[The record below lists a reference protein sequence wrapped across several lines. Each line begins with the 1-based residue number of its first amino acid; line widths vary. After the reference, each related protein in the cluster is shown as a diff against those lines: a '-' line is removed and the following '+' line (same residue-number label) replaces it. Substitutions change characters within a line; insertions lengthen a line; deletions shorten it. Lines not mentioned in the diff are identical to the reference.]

1 MLDASRNEDADQDI
15 ARSFMVLRNTERVCV
30 GSLEDGA
37 MLIFVRKE
45 DMEPLNFYIKC
56 KSNEV
61 YLYLKE
67 RDGIKE
73 GVEYYD

>member
-1 MLDASRNEDADQDI
+1 MLDASINEDADQDI

-45 DMEPLNFYIKC
+45 DMEPLNFYINS
-56 KSNEV
+56 KSHEV

-73 GVEYYD
+73 GVDYYD

>member
-45 DMEPLNFYIKC
+45 DMEPLNFYINS
-56 KSNEV
+56 KSHEV

>member
-1 MLDASRNEDADQDI
+1 MLDASINEDADQDI

-45 DMEPLNFYIKC
+45 DMESLNFYINS
-56 KSNEV
+56 KSHEV

-67 RDGIKE
+67 RDGIRE

>member
-15 ARSFMVLRNTERVCV
+15 ARSFMVMRNTERVCV

-45 DMEPLNFYIKC
+45 DMEPLNFYINS
-56 KSNEV
+56 KSHEV

-73 GVEYYD
+73 GVDYYD